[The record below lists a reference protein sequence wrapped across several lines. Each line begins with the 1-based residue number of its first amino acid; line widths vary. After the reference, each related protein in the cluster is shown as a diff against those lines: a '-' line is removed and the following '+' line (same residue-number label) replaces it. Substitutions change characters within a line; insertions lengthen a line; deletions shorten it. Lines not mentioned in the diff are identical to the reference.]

1 MCHSFISWKILM
13 VSNLDWDLIRVF
25 PKLRPRLISLLF
37 LVYVLITKNSTA
49 RNLLFDT
56 FIGEDLVQKL
66 FLERIV
72 WASLSRVVVGGH
84 VLGIVCGSA
93 WTWLIF
99 YLVILTER
107 LYVITY
113 RTYSIF
119 SPHKILLL
127 SCALENTI
135 LCRMILRKHPFF
147 DKNNLWE
154 ERWLDYY
161 PLTAYFQIT
170 KKDRTLPYWFL
181 NWRFVGRK

>member
-1 MCHSFISWKILM
+1 MYQRHTSWKILT
-13 VSNLDWDLIRVF
+13 VSSLDWDIINVF
-25 PKLRPRLISLLF
+25 PKLRPLLF
-37 LVYVLITKNSTA
+37 FVYVLITNNSTD
-49 RNLLFDT
+49 RNLLFAT
-56 FIGEDLVQKL
+56 FIGENLVQKL

-119 SPHKILLL
+119 PPHEIPLL

-135 LCRMILRKHPFF
+135 HYRITHGKHLSFE
-147 DKNNLWE
+147 KSNGG
-154 ERWLDYY
+154 
-161 PLTAYFQIT
+161 
-170 KKDRTLPYWFL
+170 KKDNYITIHLQHTFKLQTRTEYCRIGF
-181 NWRFVGRK
+181 

>member
-1 MCHSFISWKILM
+1 MTYII
-13 VSNLDWDLIRVF
+13 VSNLDWDFTNIFL
-25 PKLRPRLISLLF
+25 KLRPRLKSLLF
-37 LVYVLITKNSTA
+37 FVLAYVLITKNRTD

-56 FIGEDLVQKL
+56 FIGENLEQKL

-119 SPHKILLL
+119 SPHKIPLL

-135 LCRMILRKHPFF
+135 HCRITLRKHSLFE
-147 DKNNLWE
+147 KLSE
-154 ERWLDYY
+154 
-161 PLTAYFQIT
+161 
-170 KKDRTLPYWFL
+170 
-181 NWRFVGRK
+181 

>member
-1 MCHSFISWKILM
+1 MKNINGFQSRLRYY
-13 VSNLDWDLIRVF
+13 NVF
-25 PKLRPRLISLLF
+25 QKLRPLLF
-37 LVYVLITKNSTA
+37 FVYVLITNNCTD
-49 RNLLFDT
+49 RNLLFAT
-56 FIGEDLVQKL
+56 FIGETLVQKL

-72 WASLSRVVVGGH
+72 WASLVVGGH

-119 SPHKILLL
+119 PPHKIPLL

-135 LCRMILRKHPFF
+135 QYRITLWKHSLF
-147 DKNNLWE
+147 DNSTCE
-154 ERWLDYY
+154 
-161 PLTAYFQIT
+161 
-170 KKDRTLPYWFL
+170 KKDNYITIHSQHTFKLQRKDRILPY
-181 NWRFVGRK
+181 